1 MNEVMRQLAG
11 GQLTGVT
18 VVVWTLVSLLLS
30 IAAGAVA
37 GITLAGK
44 DLGNSLAAAMGA
56 MFGPVAA
63 VPGILV
69 ALIVL
74 AFI

>member
-1 MNEVMRQLAG
+1 MHAVMQQLAS

-18 VVVWTLVSLLLS
+18 VVVWTLVSLMLS
-30 IAAGAVA
+30 IGAGAVA

-63 VPGILV
+63 VPGILIG
-69 ALIVL
+69 LIVL